1 MRKTI
6 IGLTALTAISLFSAG
21 LAQAQGTGKSDIGK
35 REYMSNC
42 VVCHGQGGK
51 GDGSYSD
58 LLKKPASDL
67 TVLKKNNGGVF
78 PFERV
83 YAVIDGRDVV
93 KGHGERDMPVWGKDY
108 AAATGK
114 AADYYVDVPYDTE
127 MYVRG
132 RILALIDYLNRLQ
145 VK

>member
-1 MRKTI
+1 MKKTI
-6 IGLTALTAISLFSAG
+6 IGLATLAALTLLSAG
-21 LAQAQGTGKSDIGK
+21 LAQAQGTGKHDIGK

-51 GDGSYSD
+51 GDGAYSD
-58 LLKKPASDL
+58 LLKKPASNL

-83 YAVIDGRDVV
+83 YAMIDGREVV
-93 KGHGERDMPVWGKDY
+93 KEHGEREMPVWGRDY
-108 AAATGK
+108 SAATAK
-114 AADYYVDVPYDTE
+114 AAEYYVDVPYDTE
-127 MYVRG
+127 MYVRA

-145 VK
+145 AK